1 MDGFLSTFFVQCT
14 YHLEDHLNS
23 QVMKKTHDL
32 NLRKELQ
39 TEQLVQAHEKTVE
52 AIEKVPLASHNELQ
66 ELIQKEAK
74 SMVLKM
80 RYQER
85 SKNKSKNTFRS
96 KQNVENKT
104 NNRKQDNEKTS
115 TSKNNVLLTPD
126 RILHHLQAL

>member
-1 MDGFLSTFFVQCT
+1 
-14 YHLEDHLNS
+14 
-23 QVMKKTHDL
+23 MKKTHDL